1 MSSGKTLG
9 LTYVINGKS
18 ADLSDFIPDMSA
30 DIYYEVIRLI
40 DGKLL
45 FLQDHLDRL
54 KNSLAVSGR
63 AFPGDESIL
72 ENLRLLLAKN
82 LFTMGNI
89 RICLQPTVENRVD
102 LLAYFVPYVYPET
115 SMYKAGVCL
124 LTYPYT
130 RANPGIKKWDN
141 RFRSSVG
148 QYIREHGVYEAVLLN
163 KNGQIT
169 EGSRSNLSFI
179 DQQGC
184 LVTVPEQ
191 HILPGITRKYVLRIA
206 QENGIP
212 ILEKSISLES
222 LDTFSSAFIS
232 GTSPKVLPVL
242 KLDKTTFDVSH
253 PLLQLLMR
261 EFDVL
266 MQENL
271 TSI

>member
-1 MSSGKTLG
+1 MSTGKTLG

-45 FLQDHLDRL
+45 FLEDHLDRL
-54 KNSLAVSGR
+54 KNSLAGSGVV
-63 AFPGDESIL
+63 FPGKEAIL
-72 ENLRLLLAKN
+72 GSLALLLEKN
-82 LFTMGNI
+82 SFKQGNI
-89 RICLQPTVENRVD
+89 RICLQPNTENMSD
-102 LLAYFVPYVYPET
+102 LLCYFVPYVYPEPR
-115 SMYKAGVCL
+115 MYKEGVRL

-130 RANPGIKKWDN
+130 RSNPGIKKWDD

-148 QYIREHGVYEAVLLN
+148 QYIREHGVYEAVLQN

-179 DQQGC
+179 DHQGC
-184 LVTVPEQ
+184 LVTVPDKL
-191 HILPGITRKYVLRIA
+191 ILPGITRKHVLEIA
-206 QENGIP
+206 REHGIP

-222 LDTFSSAFIS
+222 LDSFSSAFIS
-232 GTSPKVLPVL
+232 GTSPKVLPVNL
-242 KLDKTTFDVSH
+242 LDKTSFDVSH
-253 PLLQLLMR
+253 PVLQLLMKQF
-261 EFDVL
+261 EEL

-271 TSI
+271 SAI